1 MSEPD
6 IIWRDARSVMVR
18 LSEEEVR
25 ARGELLASS
34 VKKHESVVEAHAVEK
49 KAMSEL
55 EKACARD
62 IARLAEIVNERREER
77 IIDVELRVNL
87 KTGMVDVVRLD
98 TGEVIEQRV
107 MEEKERMRL
116 QGRLPLGEPITASE
130 APR

>member
-6 IIWRDARSVMVR
+6 IIWRDARSIKVR
-18 LSEEEVR
+18 LTEDEVR

-34 VKKHESVVEAHAVEK
+34 VKKRESVVEAHATEK
-49 KAMSEL
+49 KAMREL
-55 EKACARD
+55 EEDCTRD

-116 QGRLPLGEPITASE
+116 QGRLPLGEPITE
-130 APR
+130 